1 MKKHLILSTLLFSV
15 MFSSTSFAEW
25 TKVENDLKGN
35 TFYVD
40 FERIRKVDGYVHF
53 WDLTDYLK
61 LDERGIFSV
70 KLYKQG
76 DCKLFRF
83 KNLNWIFYKEPM
95 GGGTPKIDN
104 RPDKEWRYPI
114 PNSVS
119 ETILKSVCDHVK

>member
-83 KNLNWIFYKEPM
+83 KYLSDWYYTEPM
-95 GGGTPKIDN
+95 GRGTTSSSSNI
-104 RPDKEWRYPI
+104 PDEEWNYPT
-114 PNSVS
+114 PNSS
-119 ETILKSVCDHVK
+119 GENTLKIVCSQ